1 MLHPME
7 IEPLLAQLV
16 DRGGSD
22 LHLKAGSPPIVR
34 RDGQLHPVDLPPLAP
49 GQTEALAA
57 SLLPQVK
64 RDQLAQSGDA
74 EIGISRPELGRFRVS
89 VFTEQGRI
97 RLAIRRVWTK
107 IPSIEQ
113 LNLPPVVAKLAEEP
127 RGLILVTGEAGTGKT
142 TTIASMI
149 GLVNRTRRCHI
160 VTIEDPVEVMFE
172 EDLALIDQR
181 EIGTDVPSYA
191 AGMKYVVRQ
200 DPDVIFIGEI
210 RDQEAAGAAL
220 QAAETGH
227 LVISTMHTKDAIET
241 VNRLIDLFPLGH
253 HRQVRV
259 ALASALRGVICQR
272 LLPRAD
278 GAGRVPAVEVLVWT
292 GRVRDR
298 ILDPS
303 ATEGLAGV
311 IDEGGYYGMQSFDRA
326 LLSLVEQGVVSP
338 DDAQLA
344 SSTPH
349 DFALALKQAQ
359 LV

>member
-1 MLHPME
+1 MLQRME
-7 IEPLLAQLV
+7 IDPLLAQLV
-16 DRGGSD
+16 AAGGSD
-22 LHLKAGSPPIVR
+22 LHLKAGFPPIVR
-34 RDGQLHPVDLPPLAP
+34 RDGLLHPVEAAPLTP
-49 GQTEALAA
+49 EETEALAEA
-57 SLLPQVK
+57 LLPK
-64 RDQLAQSGDA
+64 GKLDQLAQSGDA
-74 EIGISRPELGRFRVS
+74 EVGISRPDHGRFRVS
-89 VFTEQGRI
+89 IFTEQGRV
-97 RLAIRRVWTK
+97 RLAIRRVRTQ
-107 IPSIEQ
+107 IPSVEE
-113 LNLPPVVAKLAEEP
+113 LRLPPVVEKLAEEP

-142 TTIASMI
+142 TTIAAMI
-149 GLVNRTRRCHI
+149 GLINRSRRCHI
-160 VTIEDPVEVMFE
+160 VTIEDPVEVVFE

-181 EIGTDVPSYA
+181 EIGMDVPSYA
-191 AGMKYVVRQ
+191 AGMKYVVRH

-210 RDQEAAGAAL
+210 RDQEAAEAAL

-278 GAGRVPAVEVLVWT
+278 GRGRVPAVEVLVST

-298 ILDPS
+298 ILDPQ
-303 ATEGLAGV
+303 ATEGLLHV
-311 IDEGGYYGMQSFDRA
+311 IEDGGYYGMQSFDQA
-326 LLSLVEQGVVSP
+326 LISLVERGVVSAE
-338 DDAQLA
+338 DAELA
-344 SSTPH
+344 ASNPH

>member
-1 MLHPME
+1 ME
-7 IEPLLAQLV
+7 LEPLLAQLV
-16 DRGGSD
+16 NSGGSD
-22 LHLKAGSPPIVR
+22 LHLKVGSPPIVR
-34 RDGQLHPVDLPPLAP
+34 TDGLLHQTELPPL
-49 GQTEALAA
+49 GTSETEELAA
-57 SLLPQVK
+57 ALLPPTK
-64 RDQLAQSGDA
+64 RDQLADSGDA
-74 EIGISRPELGRFRVS
+74 EVGISRSDLGRFRVS
-89 VFTEQGRI
+89 VFTEQGRV
-97 RLAIRRVWTK
+97 RLAIRRVWTDP
-107 IPSIEQ
+107 PSVEE
-113 LNLPPVVAKLAEEP
+113 LGLPPVVEKLAEEP

-142 TTIASMI
+142 TTIAAMI
-149 GLVNRTRRCHI
+149 GLINKSRRCHI
-160 VTIEDPVEVMFE
+160 VTIEDPVEVLFE
-172 EDLALIDQR
+172 EELALIDQR
-181 EIGTDVPSYA
+181 EIGTDVASYA
-191 AGMKYVVRQ
+191 AGMKYVVRH

-210 RDQEAAGAAL
+210 RDEEAAEAAL

-259 ALASALRGVICQR
+259 ALASALRGVVCQR

-278 GAGRVPAVEVLVWT
+278 GRGRVPAVEVLVAT

-303 ATEGLAGV
+303 ATEGLLHV
-311 IDEGGYYGMQSFDRA
+311 IEDGGFYGMQSFDQA
-326 LLSLVEQGVVSP
+326 LLSLVESGVVSP

-344 SSTPH
+344 ASRPH

>member
-1 MLHPME
+1 MLEPMD

-16 DRGGSD
+16 GAGGSD

-34 RDGQLHPVDLPPLAP
+34 RDGLLHPVDHPELGSRETERLAMD
-49 GQTEALAA
+49 
-57 SLLPQVK
+57 LLPDAK
-64 RDQLAQSGDA
+64 RAQLAETGDA
-74 EIGISRPELGRFRVS
+74 EVGISRPGLGRFRVS
-89 VFTEQGRI
+89 VFTEQGRV
-97 RLAIRRVWTK
+97 RLAIRRVLTE
-107 IPSIEQ
+107 PPTVQQ
-113 LNLPPVVAKLAEEP
+113 LGLPPVVEKLAREP

-149 GLVNRTRRCHI
+149 GLINRSRRCHI
-160 VTIEDPVEVMFE
+160 VTIEDPVEVLFE
-172 EDLALIDQR
+172 EHLALIDQR
-181 EIGTDVPSYA
+181 EIGTDVMSYA
-191 AGMKYVVRQ
+191 AGMKYVVRH

-210 RDQEAAGAAL
+210 RDEEAAEAAL

-272 LLPRAD
+272 LLPGAD
-278 GAGRVPAVEVLVWT
+278 GRGRVPAVEVLVAT

-303 ATEGLAGV
+303 ATEGLLHV
-311 IDEGGYYGMQSFDRA
+311 IEDGAYYGMQSFDQA
-326 LLSLVEQGVVSP
+326 LLSLVERGVVSAE
-338 DDAQLA
+338 DAELA
-344 SSTPH
+344 ASRPH
-349 DFALALKQAQ
+349 DLALALRQAQ